1 MNKFL
6 LTLFC
11 LLITVSV
18 QAETV
23 YKKVNPDGSVE
34 FTDTG
39 SEDSEEIKI
48 RKPTTYKPTVL
59 PKLDL
64 PVKKLK
70 PSVNYEL
77 TVTKPKEDSVV
88 VNQQNVTVSISLQ
101 PALLSGHQVR
111 YELAGES
118 KLSEGSSVTFMNVP
132 RGTHSIIVS
141 VIDQNGEVVSPIVSR
156 NFHMKRFFKKPA
168 PKPKVP

>member
-1 MNKFL
+1 MNTFL

-11 LLITVSV
+11 LFVTVSV
-18 QAETV
+18 HAETV

-39 SEDSEEIKI
+39 SKDSEEIKI
-48 RKPTTYKPTVL
+48 RKPTTYKPPRL
-59 PKLDL
+59 PRLGL

-70 PSVNYEL
+70 PSFNYDL
-77 TVTKPKEDSVV
+77 TVTKPKEDSVI
-88 VNQQNVTVSISLQ
+88 VNSLNVTVAISLQ
-101 PALLSGHQVR
+101 PALLAGHQVR

-118 KLSEGSSVTFMNVP
+118 KVTSASSATFMNVP

-141 VIDQNGEVVSPIVSR
+141 VIDKNGEVVSPIVSR

-168 PKPKVP
+168 AKPKAP